1 MIMNNFRFAAK
12 AFIVDDNKLF
22 IIKRSPDDIQKPNI
36 WEIPGGRLEPG
47 EDPVKGLKREIKEET
62 NLDIEV
68 LHPLSV
74 RHFTRDDKQKITMI
88 VFLCE
93 LTKKT
98 KIKLSKEHTKYDWIE
113 IKKAK
118 TKLTD
123 FFHKEIDV
131 FTKLFQ

>member
-1 MIMNNFRFAAK
+1 MNNFRFAAK
-12 AFIVDDNKLF
+12 AFIVDSNKLF

-47 EDPVKGLKREIKEET
+47 EDPFEGLKREIKEET

-98 KIKLSKEHTKYDWIE
+98 KIKLSKEHINYEWIE
-113 IKKAK
+113 VKKAK

-131 FTKLFQ
+131 FIKLFQ